1 MKKIMAVILA
11 ILCAVSF
18 AAAEGKQG
26 EAVPE
31 QEQRLSYFW
40 FTYGGY
46 MPSVN
51 YEVFT
56 LQDEYYLCIGEGP
69 SLKIDSSV
77 AEALSGIIASYGLVS
92 WDGFNENDPYVLDG
106 EGFSMRLVLSDGTQ
120 AEASGENS
128 FPDGYHSVKNEIL
141 ELLDSAAAGRRGDVT
156 GIYRYEGEGA
166 GGDFT
171 ITIARNGSYTFYEG
185 PLSSYIGGGEWMMAN
200 SRMDLYEDGEKGE
213 WMHFTFIPGE
223 AALVFVQDE
232 YSDNF
237 LYVHVPDGGRFI
249 RDTSA
254 EYGTEAVLTF
264 GSFDGGG
271 PAYAPEIEDRGILTF
286 RTDVQYR
293 DENHAELD
301 GAAYDVVFYFA
312 GLAPGTTKVTVH
324 AKSPV
329 AGDEE
334 YVYLA
339 TVDDNLNVLITEI
352 E

>member
-1 MKKIMAVILA
+1 MRRIMAVILA
-11 ILCAVSF
+11 IMCVISF

-26 EAVPE
+26 EAAPE
-31 QEQRLSYFW
+31 EERRLSYFW

-51 YEVFT
+51 YEVFM

-69 SLKIDSSV
+69 SMKIDPSV
-77 AEALSGIIASYGLVS
+77 AEALSGIIASRDLVS

-106 EGFSMRLVLSDGTQ
+106 EGFSMRLVFSDGTQ

-128 FPDGYHSVKNEIL
+128 FPDGYHNAKNEMI
-141 ELLDSAAAGRRGDVT
+141 ELLDKAAAGRRGDVT

-185 PLSSYIGGGEWMMAN
+185 PLSSYIGSGAWYMAN
-200 SRMDLYEDGEKGE
+200 SRMELYEDGEKGY
-213 WMHFTFIPGE
+213 WMHFTFIPVE
-223 AALVFVQDE
+223 DALVFTQDE

-237 LYVHVPDGGRFI
+237 LYVQVPDGGRFI
-249 RDTSA
+249 RDTSVP
-254 EYGTEAVLTF
+254 YGTEAELAF
-264 GSFDGGG
+264 DSFDGGG
-271 PAYAPEIEDRGILTF
+271 PAYAPEIEDRDILTF
-286 RTDVQYR
+286 RTDVEYR

-301 GAAYDVVFYFA
+301 GAAYDVIFYFA

-324 AKSPV
+324 AQSPA

-334 YVYLA
+334 YVYTA
-339 TVDDNLNVLITEI
+339 TVDENLNVVME
-352 E
+352 EE